1 MRLKLFCVLSS
12 SMLQS
17 RRQVDFLPAN
27 VKYPFLRLYL
37 LLFTTNSIFYIVSYH
52 EIGNWLHNLQA
63 APPSKKKT
71 KIKKSLFLLGNQLVN
86 NLTLE
91 LQLTEESRNV

>member
-52 EIGNWLHNLQA
+52 EIGNWLHNLKA
-63 APPSKKKT
+63 APPPPPKKK
-71 KIKKSLFLLGNQLVN
+71 KKLK
-86 NLTLE
+86 
-91 LQLTEESRNV
+91 